1 MELKGGDKYNGAS
14 VYLAL
19 PVAYN
24 EMASAIIWNCFKS
37 DQTETEKTFDYWVK
51 KLYHD
56 HKSRKGWGC

>member
-1 MELKGGDKYNGAS
+1 MEH
-14 VYLAL
+14 
-19 PVAYN
+19 PCIWRYN

-37 DQTETEKTFDYWVK
+37 DRTETEKTFDYWVK